1 MTNPIFNELDHR
13 LSVVKRWGILHT
25 IQTQSVAEH
34 CFNVERMAVRI
45 AKTWFKGEVDS
56 WTLWN
61 IAKWAHHHDD
71 LEAIMGDPAT
81 MVKPYIDE
89 EGMAADHS
97 DLIPDRTPDD
107 GLVLGIVKLADQL
120 DGFHFICM
128 ERKLGNKFVEAHYE
142 SYWNEID
149 ATIVKYWPQRGE
161 ELCKKV
167 GDVMRDIEKYTSVR
181 HSRRGR

>member
-1 MTNPIFNELDHR
+1 MNSVFNELDHR

-45 AKTWFKGEVDS
+45 AKQWFDISSLAIINEVR
-56 WTLWN
+56 
-61 IAKWAHHHDD
+61 KWAHHHDD

-81 MVKPYIDE
+81 MIKPYVDE
-89 EGMAADHS
+89 EAMAKDHA
-97 DLIPDRTPDD
+97 DLIPVREPFNDD
-107 GLVLGIVKLADQL
+107 VRGIVKLADQL

-128 ERKLGNKFVEAHYE
+128 ERLLGNTFVDAHYN
-142 SYWNEID
+142 SYFSEI
-149 ATIVKYWPQRGE
+149 AMTIGKFWPDRCS
-161 ELCKKV
+161 ELNKKALEV
-167 GDVMRDIEKYTSVR
+167 MGDMSRQKSVR

>member
-45 AKTWFKGEVDS
+45 AKEWFGIDDAFTKWQIV
-56 WTLWN
+56 
-61 IAKWAHHHDD
+61 KWAHHHDD

-81 MVKPYIDE
+81 MVKPYVDEVTMAIDHE
-89 EGMAADHS
+89 
-97 DLIPDRTPDD
+97 DLIPVREPYNDFVR
-107 GLVLGIVKLADQL
+107 GVVKLADLL

-128 ERKLGNKFVEAHYE
+128 ERKLGNTFVEAHYN
-142 SYWNEID
+142 SYGSEISS
-149 ATIVKYWPQRGE
+149 TLEKYWPDDWFRLE
-161 ELCKKV
+161 SKV
-167 GDVMRDIEKYTSVR
+167 IAVMEDMHDYVSVR